1 MSAPAPILKKVR
13 LLQLKLRQKVR
24 DLFAGGYQSAFKG
37 QGMVFTDYRKYVPG
51 DDVRAISWPLTA
63 KMGEPYIKIFE
74 EEKGAT
80 FLLMMDISGSFDFG
94 TKEFKGESACELASL
109 IAFSAQRNQDR
120 VGLLLFSDH
129 VEHYV
134 PPTHGL
140 NNVSRL
146 VRDMYSFQRKSVKTD
161 FTPALEFLSH
171 VLKKH
176 CHIFLFSDFFTSS
189 NFIKPLQI
197 IRRRH
202 DVVVG
207 IVRDPFE
214 TYLPPLGLL
223 ELEDAETGQRRV
235 VDTSSKTFTEQYK
248 AQMKQQ
254 KDTVEKALLRSKVDY
269 FYIDTSK
276 DLFKQLLGFI
286 QRRRRR

>member
-63 KMGEPYIKIFE
+63 KIGEPYIKIFE

-176 CHIFLFSDFFTSS
+176 CHIFLFSDLFTSS

-254 KDTVEKALLRSKVDY
+254 KNTVEKTLLRSKVDY